1 MVSSCSDP
9 AFRQQ
14 QQQQQQQQI
23 QNSRFL
29 LPSIPHN
36 LVQPLRDALPK
47 IDKALLSSVP
57 TEALPLCQQLFNAWL
72 SASTGPPEPDLVP
85 PPRAKTT
92 MNIAS
97 FYQSTSTFSSS
108 LSQLHQFINKPAT
121 PQPLPP
127 TTAANQHC
135 RKSHSTRRLSSWFSW
150 TFPKRRN
157 PSVAP
162 AGPKMLSANQ
172 NISEIASINAKT
184 DTLLIAPPPKVD
196 LHTQHL
202 QCQQQE
208 HDSRRPSSTCSSLPS
223 STSTSTPSVSRS
235 ILQRPGGG
243 GSTGY
248 RRSVS
253 FMLSRLGIKV
263 RKMIQSSSQ
272 RIQPQLKS
280 SSSHD
285 HSNATSGTT
294 STLKESFSFEGKGK
308 CIEQKKRHSLISF
321 GRAQWTRPRET
332 QPPSSVITTTYHT
345 INATTI
351 RRYGG
356 AF

>member
-1 MVSSCSDP
+1 MVSTCSDP

-14 QQQQQQQQI
+14 QQQQQQSH

-85 PPRAKTT
+85 PPRAKTAV
-92 MNIAS
+92 NIAS
-97 FYQSTSTFSSS
+97 FNRSTSTFSSS
-108 LSQLHQFINKPAT
+108 VSQLYQSINKAAT
-121 PQPLPP
+121 SPSLPP
-127 TTAANQHC
+127 TTAANHHC
-135 RKSHSTRRLSSWFSW
+135 RRSQSIKRLSSWFSW

-162 AGPKMLSANQ
+162 VDPKMLSANQ

-184 DTLLIAPPPKVD
+184 KTLLIAPPSKVD
-196 LHTQHL
+196 LHTQHR
-202 QCQQQE
+202 QYRQQE
-208 HDSRRPSSTCSSLPS
+208 HDSRRPSPTCYSLPS
-223 STSTSTPSVSRS
+223 STSASTPYVSRS
-235 ILQRPGGG
+235 ILRRQEGGG
-243 GSTGY
+243 PTGY

-253 FMLSRLGIKV
+253 FMLSRLGTKMRKV
-263 RKMIQSSSQ
+263 IQSSSQ
-272 RIQPQLKS
+272 RIHPQLKS
-280 SSSHD
+280 SASHND
-285 HSNATSGTT
+285 SNATSGT

-308 CIEQKKRHSLISF
+308 CIGPKEGPLINN
-321 GRAQWTRPRET
+321 
-332 QPPSSVITTTYHT
+332 V
-345 INATTI
+345 
-351 RRYGG
+351 
-356 AF
+356 